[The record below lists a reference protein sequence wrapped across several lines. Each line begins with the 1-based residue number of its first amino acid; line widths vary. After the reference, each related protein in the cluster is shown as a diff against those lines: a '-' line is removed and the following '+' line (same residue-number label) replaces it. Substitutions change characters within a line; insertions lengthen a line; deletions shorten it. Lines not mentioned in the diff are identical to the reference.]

1 MKLSLQEKYD
11 RICKEIKDLKAF
23 LGLSRVSDADI
34 LCSTIVEDKPLNQ
47 WAFNMKEL
55 VRLIKKK
62 EEYDSFVKET
72 AYATLGKVL

>member
-1 MKLSLQEKYD
+1 MKLSRQEKYA

-34 LCSTIVEDKPLNQ
+34 LCSTIVEDKPLNL

-55 VRLIKKK
+55 IRLIKKK
-62 EEYDSFVKET
+62 EEYNSFNK
-72 AYATLGKVL
+72 